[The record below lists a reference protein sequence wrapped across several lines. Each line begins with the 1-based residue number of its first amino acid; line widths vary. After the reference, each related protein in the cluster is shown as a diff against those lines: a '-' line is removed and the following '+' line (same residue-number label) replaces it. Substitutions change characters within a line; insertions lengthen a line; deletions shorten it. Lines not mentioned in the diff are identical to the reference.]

1 MAMTVKELKDTLNK
15 IQNEN
20 ADIIFHVRIEDRG
33 EVWAANLTL
42 PYDGIADATYTA
54 EDTCHVGFQLVPD
67 YYNDYRNSDEDYT
80 ETMDF
85 LTNAL
90 AILHNRNRD
99 L

>member
-1 MAMTVKELKDTLNK
+1 MTMTVKELKDALNK

-20 ADIIFHVRIEDRG
+20 ADVLFYVGIEDK
-33 EVWAANLTL
+33 EEMYAANLTL
-42 PYDGIADATYTA
+42 PYEGINDATYTA
-54 EDTCHVGFQLVPD
+54 EDTCHIGFQLVPD

-90 AILHNRNRD
+90 AILHNRHRE